1 MTLSPKALTPVSMLC
16 SFLSNDNAGL
26 NLADEFA
33 NPYWPMP
40 HAAPTLT
47 YE

>member
-1 MTLSPKALTPVSMLC
+1 
-16 SFLSNDNAGL
+16 L